1 MINITACHLKVLFVL
16 LTAELSFT
24 LLAAIYFFSP
34 FLSTDVEH
42 ESQLQTSRKDVLGE
56 KIKSN
61 SFVFMTP
68 FNLLLE
74 TLI

>member
-34 FLSTDVEH
+34 FISTDVEH
-42 ESQLQTSRKDVLGE
+42 ESQLLLGE